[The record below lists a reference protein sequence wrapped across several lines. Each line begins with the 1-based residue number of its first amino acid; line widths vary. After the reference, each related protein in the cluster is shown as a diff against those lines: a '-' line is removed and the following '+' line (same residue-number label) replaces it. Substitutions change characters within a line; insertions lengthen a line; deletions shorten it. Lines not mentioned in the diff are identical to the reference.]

1 MKKFLLILLLLLAVP
16 GLQARELTKEW
27 REYSRLAR
35 RDRPRDEIAKLH
47 EIRALALERRYP
59 EDFLDACRYEERT
72 YSRMNWK
79 STDSLRTALLEV
91 VESYGEPMLT
101 FRWLNKDWDY
111 ALAHREELSAGRHP
125 DMQDRRIPFMQTKDE
140 DDVPDDFEW
149 ILWDRISRSV
159 ALIPDSEEYRLLSE
173 RIGDRYPARPYLS
186 YLEAKRADDR
196 LAAMQALAE
205 QYADDPFRFL
215 PGEQVLQERLSRL
228 QKDETSTEEDY
239 KALYDDAR
247 EFAKAVKAEKGIHQ
261 RQSIS
266 VDWIINSLSAKSLN
280 IRFRNDSIVL
290 IGRNFGRGALTFQ
303 SEENHRNVTLRNRD
317 GSFYILDTVMAPV
330 PELPDGSYTVS
341 SANPSARATYE
352 KHTISMAVRRQGD
365 DFAVYVTDYQTGEP
379 FPSATIRLRQKR
391 KTLEREIPLDGFTT
405 LPADFQKMIGKK
417 KVYTLEARVGE
428 RRSQTAS
435 IYRTEDITE
444 TNWDN
449 TTTIYG
455 RIYKDRGAYRPGD
468 TLKAKAVLFEGDLRK
483 QVKTAQEGED
493 VRVHIFN
500 AEGKTLTDINLKTNA
515 FGSVSWEFPIPVGE
529 RNGLFG
535 IYVYYKKSNVAH
547 SEFRVDDF
555 VLPTF
560 EVTFDP
566 QEEPFLPDTD
576 IEISGKL
583 ASYSG
588 HPVDGISLEGRV
600 TRYGTEVWKGPVS
613 TDIDGSFRIPL
624 HPSQTGPYILN
635 LKALDATGETREF
648 EHRFQITTTLSLDVE
663 LENPGEGE
671 FFFRH
676 AKYEDALLTGPV
688 ALLAWTVKNG
698 DEHII
703 LPVVYQLTDV
713 NGKTVLEG
721 KSEETLELNMS
732 SLPDGLYFIRGIVEA
747 GGNRG
752 RVDKPVLKMTSGL
765 DAPVRSLFLPG
776 DTEVGYGDV
785 VRARLGAGG
794 GPLWAVATL
803 AAPDGKVLE
812 TRLVHLDG
820 TPGKAGSISDLTFD
834 YKDSYP
840 DLVRLE
846 VFYFCDSGQF
856 THEEIYHR
864 VRHSMDLPLAF
875 SRFVDRTMPGAPV
888 TLSLQTDPG
897 SEVAVAV
904 YDKSLDAMAKNG
916 WNAVEPQSPLLQ
928 TAWFQS
934 KAGFI
939 TAERPRTVFSG
950 GGSVYGIVIDHEGE
964 PVIGSAVLVEGTAI
978 GTVTDLDGLFTLEVP
993 TGTLLEI
1000 SSIGY
1005 KTVFATAAPG
1015 MQVILEEDVQYLD
1028 ETVVV
1033 GYGTN
1038 RRNSLSELLSG
1049 RVAGIMPRVS
1059 SSAVIYGSAIPVKIQ
1074 AEKMPEVA
1082 ESDFRAIFSEALAFE
1097 PFLYPDEDGKVEVS
1111 FRASDKISTYH
1122 VNVFAHDRSMRNAL
1136 LQQDIVVTIPVRVS
1150 VTPPRYL
1157 YEGDSYELSA
1167 SVSSLSGEELS
1178 GRLYLQT
1185 ATVEGREVQAA
1196 ELSVPAGGTSAA
1208 VFTVAAPPAA
1218 GDTLDLRLVFES
1230 GHFSDAVRFEVPV
1243 YQAAQSLTESHSA
1256 LAGAEAAD
1264 SLRRM
1269 FVNVPGEQAE
1279 MTVRTLREVVE
1290 DGLAQWT
1297 APEDPDALSL
1307 SADFYARAL
1316 LGRDTTGT
1324 LAALLALRREDG
1336 GFAWTEGMD
1345 SSPAV
1350 TATLLERF
1358 ATLRDKGIAVPDLE
1372 STVHYLDVSQFGN
1385 LFPLWCGGIS
1395 DEMYMDI
1402 RAMWAS
1408 VPFDLKDIEEKA
1420 VRRFRLREFR
1430 RFARAYL
1437 TPGRYDY
1444 ANGWIL
1450 DKARRVRTLRNL
1462 TASEAGLALG
1472 QAWGEAVL
1480 TASRFERSIS
1490 NDLISLEQYA
1500 VRHPSGALYYPNAV
1514 LPFRGLLSSEVYAHT
1529 LLASLLEGPVSEGVK
1544 LWLIIQNET
1553 QSWTGEPA
1561 YLDAL
1566 QAVLTA
1572 PDSILDRQV
1581 VTLTASA
1588 SVPFEE
1594 IKASGNGMRIERHF
1608 YLENDGKRTEIQ
1620 PGDTLRV
1627 GDRIIASYE
1636 MWSAEN
1642 RSFVRVD
1649 AFREAGLL
1657 PAEQRSGPL
1666 GAAFRAVSVD
1676 GVWTRFPQAYR
1687 DVRADRTVLWLDV
1700 CPEES
1705 TAWEEAFYVTQCGT
1719 FTAPVVTAESLYA
1732 PEYRANGAFRGPLTA
1747 SNLAYP
1753 IDNE

>member
-1 MKKFLLILLLLLAVP
+1 MKKILLIMLMLLTFQ

-27 REYSRLAR
+27 REYFRLVR

-47 EIRALALERRYP
+47 EIRALALERKYP

-72 YSRMNWK
+72 YSRLNWK
-79 STDSLRTALLEV
+79 STDSLHTALLEIM
-91 VESYGEPMLT
+91 ESYGQPMLT

-111 ALAHREELSAGRHP
+111 ALAHHEELSSGRHP
-125 DMQDRRIPFMQTKDE
+125 DMQDRYIPFMQTRDE
-140 DDVPDDFEW
+140 DDIEDDFEW
-149 ILWDRISRSV
+149 ILWDRIIRSV
-159 ALIPDSEEYRLLSE
+159 TLIPDSEEYRLLSE

-186 YLEAKRADDR
+186 FLEAKRADDR

-228 QKDETSTEEDY
+228 QKDDTATEDDY

-247 EFAKAVKAEKGIHQ
+247 EFAKAAKAEKGIHQ

-266 VDWIINSLSAKSLN
+266 VEWIINSLSAKSLN

-303 SEENHRNVTLRNRD
+303 SEDNHRNVTLRNRD

-341 SANPSARATYE
+341 STNPSARASYE
-352 KHTISMAVRRQGD
+352 KHTISMAVRRLGD

-379 FPSATIRLRQKR
+379 FPSATICLRHNR
-391 KTLEREIPLDGFTT
+391 KTLEREIPLDGFTV

-428 RRSQTAS
+428 RRSPTVG
-435 IYRTEDITE
+435 IYRTEGFTE
-444 TNWDN
+444 TDLDN
-449 TTTIYG
+449 TIIYG

-468 TLKAKAVLFEGDLRK
+468 TLKAKAVLFEGDLHK
-483 QVKTAQEGED
+483 QVKTVQEGED

-500 AEGKTLTDINLKTNA
+500 AEGKTLTDINLKTNS
-515 FGSVSWEFPIPVGE
+515 FGSVAWEFPIPVGE

-547 SEFRVDDF
+547 SEFLVDDF

-566 QEEPFLPDTD
+566 QEKPFIADKEF
-576 IEISGKL
+576 EIGGKVV
-583 ASYSG
+583 SYSG
-588 HPVDGISLEGRV
+588 HPVDGIALEGRV

-613 TDIDGSFRIPL
+613 TDIDGSFRILLP
-624 HPSQTGPYILN
+624 PSQQGPYVLN
-635 LKALDATGETREF
+635 IKALDATGETREF
-648 EHRFQITTTLSLDVE
+648 EHRFQLTTTLSLDVE

-676 AKYEDALLTGPV
+676 AKYEDALLTEPV
-688 ALLAWTVKNG
+688 GLFAWTVKNG
-698 DEHII
+698 NEPINM
-703 LPVVYQLTDV
+703 PVVYQLTDV
-713 NGKTVLEG
+713 NGRTVLEG
-721 KSEETLELNMS
+721 RSEETFELDMS

-747 GGNRG
+747 GGSRG

-776 DTEVGYGDV
+776 DTEVEYGDAI
-785 VRARLGAGG
+785 RARLGAGG

-803 AAPDGKVLE
+803 SAPDGKVLE

-834 YKDSYP
+834 YKDYYP

-875 SRFVDRTMPGAPV
+875 SRFVDQTMPGAPV

-897 SEVAVAV
+897 AEVAVAV
-904 YDKSLDAMAKNG
+904 YDKSLDAMGKNE
-916 WNAVEPQSPLLQ
+916 WNDVKPQPPLLQ
-928 TAWFQS
+928 TAWFQPR
-934 KAGFI
+934 AGFI

-950 GGSVYGIVIDHEGE
+950 GGSVYGIVIDPEGE
-964 PVIGSAVLVEGTAI
+964 PVIGSAVLVEGTVI

-1015 MQVILEEDVQYLD
+1015 MQVILEEDVLYLD
-1028 ETVVV
+1028 ETIVV

-1049 RVAGIMPRVS
+1049 RVAGIMTRVA
-1059 SSAVIYGSAIPVKIQ
+1059 SSAAIYGSAIPVKIQ
-1074 AEKMPEVA
+1074 AEELPEVA
-1082 ESDFRAIFSEALAFE
+1082 ESDFRAVFSEALAFE
-1097 PFLYPDEDGKVEVS
+1097 PLLYPDESGKVEVS

-1122 VNVFAHDRSMRNAL
+1122 VNVFAHDRSMHNAL
-1136 LQQDIVVTIPVRVS
+1136 LQRNIVVTIPVRVS

-1167 SVSSLSGEELS
+1167 SVSSLSEEDIS

-1185 ATVEGREVQAA
+1185 AAGEDREVQVA
-1196 ELSVPAGGTSAA
+1196 ELSVPAGGSAA
-1208 VFTVAAPPAA
+1208 ALFTVAAPTAA
-1218 GDTLDLRLVFES
+1218 GDPLDLRLVFES
-1230 GHFSDAVRFEVPV
+1230 GNFSDAIRFNLPIN
-1243 YQAAQSLTESHSA
+1243 QAAQTITESHSA
-1256 LAGAEAAD
+1256 MAGPEAVD

-1269 FVNVPGEQAE
+1269 FVNAPGEMAE
-1279 MTVRTLREVVE
+1279 VKVRTLRKVAEE
-1290 DGLAQWT
+1290 GLAQWT
-1297 APEDPDALSL
+1297 APEDSDALSL

-1324 LAALLALRREDG
+1324 LAPLMALRREDG
-1336 GFAWTEGMD
+1336 GFAWMEGME
-1345 SSPAV
+1345 SSPSV

-1358 ATLRDKGIAVPDLE
+1358 AVLRDKGIAIPDMTA
-1372 STVHYLDVSQFGN
+1372 TVHYLDISQFGN
-1385 LFPLWCGGIS
+1385 LFPMWCGGVS
-1395 DEMYMDI
+1395 DEQYMDI
-1402 RAMWAS
+1402 RAMWTS
-1408 VPFDLKDIEEKA
+1408 IPFDLKDIEEKA
-1420 VRRFRLREFR
+1420 VRRFRLRDFR
-1430 RFARAYL
+1430 QFARAYL
-1437 TPGRYDY
+1437 TPGRYDF

-1450 DKARRVRTLRNL
+1450 DKARRVRTLQNL
-1462 TASEAGLALG
+1462 TASDAGIKLG
-1472 QAWGEAVL
+1472 TAWGEVL
-1480 TASRFERSIS
+1480 FTAPRFENTIS

-1500 VRHPSGALYYPNAV
+1500 VRHPSGGLYYPNAV
-1514 LPFRGLLSSEVYAHT
+1514 LPYRGLLSSEVYAHT
-1529 LLASLLEGPVSEGVK
+1529 LLASLLEGPVAEGIK
-1544 LWLIIQNET
+1544 LWLILQNET
-1553 QSWTGEPA
+1553 QSWTEEPA
-1561 YLDAL
+1561 YVEAL

-1572 PDSILDRQV
+1572 PDSVLDRQI
-1581 VTLTASA
+1581 VTLTTSTTI
-1588 SVPFEE
+1588 PFEE
-1594 IKASGNGMRIERHF
+1594 VKASGNGMRIERRF
-1608 YLENDGKRTEIQ
+1608 YLVNDGNRTEVQ

-1627 GDRIIASYE
+1627 GDRLIASYE
-1636 MWSAEN
+1636 LWSAEN

-1649 AFREAGLL
+1649 AFREAGLQ
-1657 PAEQRSGPL
+1657 PVEQRSGPL
-1666 GAAFRAVSVD
+1666 SSSFRPIRID
-1676 GVWTRFPQAYR
+1676 GLWTRLPQAYR
-1687 DVRADRTVLWLDV
+1687 DIRADRTLLWFDV

-1705 TAWEEAFYVTQCGT
+1705 ATWEESFYVTQAGT
-1719 FTAPVVTAESLYA
+1719 FTAPVVTVESLYA
-1732 PEYRANGAFRGPLTA
+1732 PKYRANGSFRGPLTA
-1747 SNLAYP
+1747 
-1753 IDNE
+1753 E